1 MELEPDDRL
10 VSLLFLYRQNIHLA
24 PLPTPPLAFTRGNAN
39 GNSSIASMRRR
50 VLEFCE
56 IPFREEGGTGI
67 PENGRP
73 LLVVLRGPSFGDV
86 YELGHEALVLG
97 SDPFRA
103 DVVIRDIE
111 VEPKHAKV
119 YEDDGY
125 HLLREIGEDK
135 PTSVN
140 GEEVE
145 AAHPLRCGDRIS
157 LGDSILE
164 YVEHDEVKQVFH
176 IEMHRMVNYDYLTGL
191 TVKNRFDERFE
202 HALKA
207 SRENDLPLSI
217 LMADIDNLKKI
228 NDAHGHLLGE
238 RTIAEVGRIIRE
250 SETAEDQWATRF
262 GGDEYQVLLP
272 GLDKREAIEIA
283 GEIRRR
289 VEECAIEHG
298 DAIADPTISFGV
310 SAHPEDGSTRDDLT
324 HAADE
329 ALYRAKRAGGNT
341 VSE

>member
-1 MELEPDDRL
+1 M
-10 VSLLFLYRQNIHLA
+10 
-24 PLPTPPLAFTRGNAN
+24 
-39 GNSSIASMRRR
+39 
-50 VLEFCE
+50 
-56 IPFREEGGTGI
+56 
-67 PENGRP
+67 
-73 LLVVLRGPSFGDV
+73 VLRGPSFGDV
-86 YELGHEALVLG
+86 YALGDEALVLG

-103 DVVIRDIE
+103 DVIIRDIE

-119 YEDDGY
+119 YEDSGD
-125 HLLREIGEDK
+125 HFLRGVGEDK
-135 PTSVN
+135 PTLVN
-140 GEEVE
+140 EEEVE
-145 AAHPLRCGDRIS
+145 TAHPLRCGDRIS

-164 YVEHDEVKQVFH
+164 YVEHDEVKQNFH
-176 IEMHRMVNYDYLTGL
+176 IEMHRMVNYDHLTGL

-207 SRENDLPLSI
+207 ARENGLPLSI

-228 NDAHGHLLGE
+228 NDSHGHLLGE

-272 GLDKREAIEIA
+272 GLAREEAMEIA
-283 GEIRRR
+283 GEMRRR
-289 VEECAIEHG
+289 VEECAIEHDG
-298 DAIADPTISFGV
+298 SVADPTISFGV

-324 HAADE
+324 RAADE